1 MSILPLSKI
10 NPNTSVMLGLANG
23 ALIVSIYDKMVPQ
36 VAAVRVATPSNDNDV
51 EATRKHAAW
60 ASAGVL
66 GFMYLL
72 TKDKNSFLI
81 GGLVLAGVDLM
92 VKHANG
98 FNPHTGSL
106 DTNDD
111 LSIDPSLVNDYS
123 LPDYTDQDAA
133 DSMGV
138 VY

>member
-1 MSILPLSKI
+1 MSLLPKSIL
-10 NPNTSVMLGLANG
+10 NPNTSVMIGIANG
-23 ALIVSIYDKMVPQ
+23 ALIVSIYDKTVPS
-36 VAAVRVATPSNDNDV
+36 VASVRVADPHDGDIES
-51 EATRKHAAW
+51 ARKHAAW

-66 GFMYLL
+66 GFVYLL
-72 TKDKNSFLI
+72 TRDKNSFLI

-98 FNPHTGSL
+98 MNPMTGSL

-111 LSIDPSLVNDYS
+111 ESIDPSLVADYP
-123 LPDYTDQDAA
+123 LPDYTDQSA